1 MKRYSV
7 LTYNLNGYEV
17 MHEIAP
23 EAINDEIEY
32 IYVTDDHSITSSTWT
47 VVYVDYLTGTT
58 FDKCY
63 QLRFNPFKYV
73 NTNTVMRIDGSM
85 GILADVMP
93 IFEYFDQY
101 GYDAAIMPH
110 PTRMTMYP
118 EYVAWCN
125 QRDYP
130 VEQANKCLTF
140 MASNGYD
147 VYNYKGLYQYNFMIQ
162 RNDAFN
168 NNWNAITYDV
178 LKRLAAPPD
187 TVERLDQTIGSF
199 VLNTMFSDKKIMA
212 VGQYV
217 CDGMF
222 FNWYMHNSEKRMNC
236 STVDNCN
243 PFVFNKS
250 IYLAPL
256 WV

>member
-47 VVYVDYLTGTT
+47 VVYADDLTGST

-63 QLRFNPFKYV
+63 QIRFNPFKYV

-85 GILADVMP
+85 GIVADVMP

-101 GYDAAIMPH
+101 GYDAAVMPH

-147 VYNYKGLYQYNFMIQ
+147 VNNYKGLYQYNFMIQ

-199 VLNTMFSDKKIMA
+199 VLNTMFSEKKIMA

-222 FNWYMHNSEKRMNC
+222 FNWYMHNSENRMNC
-236 STVDNCN
+236 SAVNNCN
-243 PFVFNKS
+243 PFVFNNS
-250 IYLAPL
+250 VYLAPL